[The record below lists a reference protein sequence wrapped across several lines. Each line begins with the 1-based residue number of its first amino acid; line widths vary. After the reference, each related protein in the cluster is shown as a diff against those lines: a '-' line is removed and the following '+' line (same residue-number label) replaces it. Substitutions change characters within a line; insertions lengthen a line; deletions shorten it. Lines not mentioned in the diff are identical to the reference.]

1 MSDSKHFELGRVLN
15 RVLAVILI
23 FFGGISVT
31 ACTEKKADPP
41 RRPPAP
47 VTVAQV
53 VQKTVP
59 VQIDAIGNVEAY
71 STIDVKSQ
79 IGGQLVKVHF
89 REGQDVK
96 KGELLFTID
105 PRPYEAQVK
114 QAEAALAKDA
124 AQMEYAHEEARRYE
138 ELVKKGYAAKDQ
150 YDQFRANA
158 AALDAT
164 VKADK
169 ALLDNAKLQLTYC
182 YIYSPI
188 AGRTGTLLSNEGNL
202 IKANAD
208 TAMVTI
214 QQVEPIY
221 VDFSVPEQ
229 YLSVIKQFMAQ
240 GKLKVQATLDQ
251 KDGSVESGLLTFVDN
266 SVDVSTGTIK
276 LKGTFENRER
286 KLWPGQFVN
295 VELTLTQQPNAVVVP
310 SSAVQTGQD
319 GKYVFIVKNNHT
331 VEQKQVTV
339 EKTFDDES
347 VIQKGLAAGETV
359 VTDGQLRLGPGA
371 QVVIKNPTE
380 GTKQ

>member
-1 MSDSKHFELGRVLN
+1 MSNSKHFGFGKMLN
-15 RVLAVILI
+15 EITAVILI

-31 ACTEKKADPP
+31 ACKEKKADPP
-41 RRPPAP
+41 PRPPAP
-47 VTVAQV
+47 VTVAKV
-53 VQKTVP
+53 LQKTVP
-59 VQIDAIGNVEAY
+59 VRINAIGNVEAY

-79 IGGQLVKVHF
+79 IGGQLVRVHF

-96 KGELLFTID
+96 KGALLFTID

-124 AQMEYAHEEARRYE
+124 AQTEYAHEEARRYE
-138 ELVKKGYAAKDQ
+138 ELAKKGYAAKDQ

-169 ALLDNAKLQLTYC
+169 AMLDNAKLQLTYC

-188 AGRTGTLLSNEGNL
+188 TGRTGTLLSNEGNL

-214 QQVEPIY
+214 QQVQPIY

-229 YLSVIKQFMAQ
+229 YLSVIKKFMAQ
-240 GKLKVQATLDQ
+240 GKLKVQASLDQ
-251 KDGSVESGLLTFVDN
+251 KDGNAESGLLTFVDN

-295 VELTLTQQPNAVVVP
+295 VELTLTQQPDAVLVP

-319 GKYVFIVKNNHT
+319 GKYVFVVKNDHT

-339 EKTFDDES
+339 ERTFDDES
-347 VIQKGLAAGETV
+347 VIEKGLTAGETV

-371 QVVIKNPTE
+371 KVVIKNPAE